1 MGRPRLNPDRVL
13 TPAERAMRYRRQ
25 HGERVNRTLRKR
37 RQAAAQTAFERN
49 RIEAKTADP
58 THDAQPLDA
67 PPPQPAALPAAEPVV
82 APPVPHPPGWLPEW
96 LQHRCCVCGS
106 PHPIHV
112 FGPPLT
118 RVHRWACSD
127 HVDEVNRAL
136 IAARDPR

>member
-13 TPAERAMRYRRQ
+13 TPAERALRYRRQ
-25 HGERVNRTLRKR
+25 HGERINRTLRTR
-37 RQAAAQTAFERN
+37 RQAA
-49 RIEAKTADP
+49 
-58 THDAQPLDA
+58 THPQAVNPEPLGLLRSEETTE
-67 PPPQPAALPAAEPVV
+67 PPPQPAALPSAEPVV
-82 APPVPHPPGWLPEW
+82 SAQPVPNPHGWLPEW

-106 PHPIHV
+106 QHPIHV

-127 HVDEVNRAL
+127 HVNEVNRAL